1 MLPFLLLRMQK
12 EYNGG
17 RSRLFS
23 SLPTVQDSFSLLPI
37 FFWFANFLQPPTKGA
52 DGRSTRRD
60 TVREKRG
67 AKTGSQVSSAIVRRQ
82 SGWEEKG
89 LPPKNP
95 KNGPHFVS
103 VPSPCKPPLEAK
115 EEEEEG
121 RKEEEVSGNENVQFP
136 SLSSKPPPPPP

>member
-1 MLPFLLLRMQK
+1 MMAVAPPFLLPSNCSRLFFRSFRSFLFC
-12 EYNGG
+12 EFPPTAIERGGG
-17 RSRLFS
+17 RSF
-23 SLPTVQDSFSLLPI
+23 
-37 FFWFANFLQPPTKGA
+37 
-52 DGRSTRRD
+52 RSD

-121 RKEEEVSGNENVQFP
+121 RKEEEVRGNENVQFP